1 MILRELHELMH
12 PRDETLHCWRVQSLG
27 HLCQRRT
34 LMDQQVTLPG
44 TSERARLDEN
54 ICVHIFS
61 ASAAM
66 VGVCLT
72 VVGIIRVVI
81 SRHRSDLFADDLLA
95 VNPMLYLASSLL
107 SYWALRTR
115 NVTRNY
121 RLERIADIIFL
132 VALTLTAVSAAYI
145 TWAMS
150 VH

>member
-1 MILRELHELMH
+1 
-12 PRDETLHCWRVQSLG
+12 
-27 HLCQRRT
+27 
-34 LMDQQVTLPG
+34 MDQQVTTPG
-44 TSERARLDEN
+44 TSERTRLDEN
-54 ICVHIFS
+54 ICVHIFT

-81 SRHRSDLFADDLLA
+81 SRHKSDLIADDLLA
-95 VNPMLYLASSLL
+95 VNAILYLASSLL

-115 NVTRNY
+115 NLIRNY
-121 RLERIADIIFL
+121 RLERTADIIFL
-132 VALTLTAVSAAYI
+132 VALTLTTVSAAYI

>member
-1 MILRELHELMH
+1 
-12 PRDETLHCWRVQSLG
+12 
-27 HLCQRRT
+27 
-34 LMDQQVTLPG
+34 
-44 TSERARLDEN
+44 
-54 ICVHIFS
+54 
-61 ASAAM
+61 
-66 VGVCLT
+66 

-81 SRHRSDLFADDLLA
+81 SQHKSDLFADDLLA
-95 VNPMLYLASSLL
+95 VNAMLYLISSLL

-121 RLERIADIIFL
+121 RLERTADVIFL

>member
-1 MILRELHELMH
+1 MNARVHAMKLLYR
-12 PRDETLHCWRVQSLG
+12 WRVQSLVPYS
-27 HLCQRRT
+27 QRRVI
-34 LMDQQVTLPG
+34 MDQQITTPG
-44 TSERARLDEN
+44 TPERTRLDEN
-54 ICVHIFS
+54 ICVHIFT

-81 SRHRSDLFADDLLA
+81 SRHQSDLFADDLLA
-95 VNPMLYLASSLL
+95 LNAMLYLASSLL

>member
-1 MILRELHELMH
+1 
-12 PRDETLHCWRVQSLG
+12 
-27 HLCQRRT
+27 
-34 LMDQQVTLPG
+34 MDQQATTPG
-44 TSERARLDEN
+44 TSKRHRLDEN
-54 ICVHIFS
+54 ICAHIFT

-81 SRHRSDLFADDLLA
+81 SRHESDLFADDLLA
-95 VNPMLYLASSLL
+95 VNAMLYLASSLL

-121 RLERIADIIFL
+121 RLERIADVIFL

>member
-1 MILRELHELMH
+1 
-12 PRDETLHCWRVQSLG
+12 
-27 HLCQRRT
+27 
-34 LMDQQVTLPG
+34 MDPQITVPD
-44 TSERARLDEN
+44 TSERPRLDEN
-54 ICVHIFS
+54 ICVHIFT

-81 SRHRSDLFADDLLA
+81 SRHESDLFADDLLA
-95 VNPMLYLASSLL
+95 VNAMLYLASSLL

-121 RLERIADIIFL
+121 RLERIADVIFL